1 MAENVNTEE
10 EEVEE
15 EEEQGAD
22 ARQTLDDLTVLTDTT
37 TPLDD
42 PESQVAGDDGLEW
55 VEPSASQSLATIH
68 SGSRPTDAEIM
79 ANLVPEGE
87 SVLPTEELGVV
98 EEDPNAV
105 LPIVNAEV
113 PSPEFERRP
122 EPDSTRGSSEEQ
134 APQAAARTEEEPRPA
149 PIEAAPEEQQP
160 AERAIENATSSG
172 GGGGGGDG
180 GAGVSDDEE
189 EEPLETTEEV
199 DELEVESATGSED
212 LPIALEIDPAGAD
225 VITISDVPDGAVLS
239 AGTDNGDGT
248 WTLTA
253 DDLDGL
259 QMTVPEGADD
269 FLLTVNATA
278 TDASGDTRTV
288 SEVRQ
293 IYVGSDGY
301 DAVTVGT
308 SSADTLTGSSG
319 ADEISGGDSND
330 QIDGGEGN
338 DTLMGGAGADTIDGG
353 DGDDT
358 LVGGDGDDTIEG
370 GDGNDQIYGGDGD
383 DVMIGGAGDDNVMGG
398 AGDDLFIFGAGD
410 GADYFHGG
418 DGWSDTI
425 QIDDVMGGPG
435 GDSGWTLQVD
445 EGASYTQT
453 DNGIQFDAEASG
465 VITLSDGSELTF
477 DGVEKLEW

>member
-160 AERAIENATSSG
+160 AEQAIENATSSG

-319 ADEISGGDSND
+319 ADKISGGDSND

-338 DTLMGGAGADTIDGG
+338 DTLM
-353 DGDDT
+353 
-358 LVGGDGDDTIEG
+358 
-370 GDGNDQIYGGDGD
+370 GGDGD